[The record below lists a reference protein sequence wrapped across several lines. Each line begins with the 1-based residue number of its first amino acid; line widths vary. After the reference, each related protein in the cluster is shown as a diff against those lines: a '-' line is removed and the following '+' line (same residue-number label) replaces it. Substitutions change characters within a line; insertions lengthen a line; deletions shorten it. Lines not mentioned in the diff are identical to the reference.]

1 MKIHPQEPDRLHLAS
16 LPTPMVQPERL
27 ADHWNI
33 DRIYFK
39 RDDLTGLECSGNK
52 IRKLE
57 YVVAA
62 ALQSGADTLVSVGGV
77 QSNHC
82 RATAAVA
89 ARLGLHCRL
98 LLRTG
103 EAEPATRVGNLL
115 LDELLGADIS
125 YHSGEEFNSDRQQL
139 INRVMDLLRA
149 DGRQPFF
156 IDMGASIPLGS
167 WGYIRCVGELVDQL
181 ASDSPVDLYCA
192 TGSSGTQVGLMLG
205 KALFGCDNWTVTGV
219 PVCDDI
225 EYFQREIRQ
234 LERATVSEFG
244 LDVSEDM
251 TPINLLDGFMGK
263 GYGIP
268 SAEAIAVIGESAR
281 YAGLLLD
288 PVYTSK
294 AMVGVLANI
303 RSGAARRE
311 SIPVFIHT
319 GGVFGL
325 MARPELFE
333 SAATRR

>member
-1 MKIHPQEPDRLHLAS
+1 MKIHPQEPDRLQLAS
-16 LPTPMVQPERL
+16 LPTPIVQAQRL

-33 DRIYFK
+33 DRLVFK

-62 ALQSGADTLVSVGGV
+62 ALESGADTLVTIGGV

-98 LLRTG
+98 LLRIDA
-103 EAEPATRVGNLL
+103 AEPSTPVGNLL

-125 YHSGEEFNSDRQQL
+125 YHSGEEFSSGRQHL
-139 INRVMDLLRA
+139 IQGVMGVLRA
-149 DGRQPFF
+149 AGKQPYF

-167 WGYIRCVGELVDQL
+167 WGYIRCFRELADQL
-181 ASDSPVDLYCA
+181 GADSPVDLYCA
-192 TGSSGTQVGLMLG
+192 TGSSGTQAGLMLG

-219 PVCDDI
+219 PVCDDV
-225 EYFQREIRQ
+225 EYFQREIRR

-244 LDVSEDM
+244 LDVGEEL
-251 TPINLLDGFMGK
+251 TPINLLDGFKGP
-263 GYGIP
+263 GYGVP
-268 SAEAIAVIGESAR
+268 YAEAIAALRSCAR

-294 AMVGVLANI
+294 AMAGMLANI
-303 RSGAARRE
+303 RAGRARRE
-311 SIPVFIHT
+311 SVPVFVHT
-319 GGVFGL
+319 GGAFGL
-325 MARPELFE
+325 MACSELFDTT
-333 SAATRR
+333 ATGK